1 MYKRQGYNNFLNNPF
16 IIIVLVSSLWALWYH
31 FCTGLRH
38 LYWDMGYGYDLK
50 SVTISGWVAVI
61 FSFVLTFLT
70 LLFFIS
76 WMSDG
81 IKHWKY
87 SRVSSILL
95 IPLTIWFVAFFSKNF
110 GMPFEQVASSLSTP
124 LNFLLMLTFITATIF
139 HLQQGLQVIIEDY
152 VYRRLWINLN
162 LVFCSLLF
170 IVSIISL
177 GKLVLVGVLW
187 IHTKSQI
194 TFMT

>member
-1 MYKRQGYNNFLNNPF
+1 
-16 IIIVLVSSLWALWYH
+16 
-31 FCTGLRH
+31 
-38 LYWDMGYGYDLK
+38 
-50 SVTISGWVAVI
+50 
-61 FSFVLTFLT
+61 
-70 LLFFIS
+70 
-76 WMSDG
+76 MSDG

-110 GMPFEQVASSLSTP
+110 GMPFEQVAISLSKP

-152 VYRRLWINLN
+152 VHKRVWINLN
-162 LVFCSLLF
+162 IVFCSLLF

-177 GKLVLVGVLW
+177 GKLVLVGVL
-187 IHTKSQI
+187 
-194 TFMT
+194 